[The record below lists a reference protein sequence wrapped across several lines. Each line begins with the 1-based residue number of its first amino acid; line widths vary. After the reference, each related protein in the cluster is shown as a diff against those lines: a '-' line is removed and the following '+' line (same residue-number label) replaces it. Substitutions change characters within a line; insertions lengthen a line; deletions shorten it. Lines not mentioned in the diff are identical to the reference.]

1 MTSLR
6 EKLKTPKITLSTK
19 SKIYCGYFSK
29 FYFDHFVERTYGI
42 HTYGAQNPN
51 DWCFFIML

>member
-29 FYFDHFVERTYGI
+29 FYFDHFVKCSQERTKGWL
-42 HTYGAQNPN
+42 G
-51 DWCFFIML
+51 LGVRLG